1 LHHERLRSAGGAAF
15 VVANHLEKIA
25 MMTFGA
31 PIWFWALAVIP
42 VLALFFARAEQRGVE
57 RLREFVSPRLLPQLA
72 ATVNRGRR
80 VLRFGLL
87 MLGLAFAIVS
97 LARPQWGYIYEDV
110 KRKGLDL
117 LFAVDTSR
125 SMLSNDVQP
134 NRLERV
140 KLAAQDL
147 VNQLQGDRVGLIA
160 FAGRAFLQAPLTID
174 YEAEVE
180 SINDLDTKTI
190 PEGGTNISE
199 AINLAL
205 NTFGKSAAGN
215 RALIIFTDGED
226 LSGDAAKMAKAAAD
240 AGVRI
245 FTVGVGTPQGSLI
258 PVTSDDGG
266 TAFVKDSAG
275 QVVKSKLDEKRLREI
290 AQATG
295 GFYLHLDDGPRT
307 MSQLYSQGLANMKAA
322 DIDARLGR
330 RPIERYEWPL
340 GGAMLALTMS
350 ILIGERKRVRVR
362 ARVPRWSKIAVPA
375 TALILIF
382 ARPAFGAATGL
393 NLYREGKYNDAYKSF
408 QDDLQLHPDS
418 SQKEKIEFDAG
429 AAAFKMGDYN
439 KALQSFSNALL
450 SPDKGLQE
458 NSHFNLG
465 RTLEDRADM
474 DQTNETTLKDLTD
487 AASHYES
494 TLRLNPKNEAAK
506 ANLEEVRKKIE
517 RLKQHPKQKPTPPPQ
532 QQNKKDKNQQQN
544 GGEQNQDQQQ
554 SQSQSS
560 SGKDQ
565 NQQQQQQQ
573 NQQAQSQN
581 QSGSSQSKNSQDK
594 SNRAQAK
601 NEPQKNQ
608 QPQAGETP
616 SPSPGKGKDQQQAN
630 QPSPSPGK
638 GENKN
643 AQASP
648 SPSAGEQDRQSG
660 RDQEQPE
667 ESPSPGGGEDQMPP
681 PSPGEGEGGEGS
693 ASPSATPTSSPQ
705 KKLAGEIKGANGD
718 QQPQNPQNAAQL
730 AEAESEKEGQMS
742 EKQAELLLK
751 SMKDE
756 EQRVQLDERKVRR
769 RVYNDW

>member
-1 LHHERLRSAGGAAF
+1 MS
-15 VVANHLEKIA
+15 
-25 MMTFGA
+25 FGA
-31 PIWFWALAVIP
+31 PIWFWALLAIP
-42 VLALFFARAEQRGVE
+42 VLAVLFARAEQRGVTK
-57 RLREFVSPRLLPQLA
+57 LREFVSPRLLPQLA
-72 ATVNRGRR
+72 ATVNRSRR
-80 VLRFGLL
+80 VLRFALL
-87 MLGLAFAIVS
+87 MLGLALAIVS

-174 YEAEVE
+174 YEAAVE

-199 AINLAL
+199 AINLAV

-215 RALIIFTDGED
+215 RALIIFTDGEE
-226 LSGDAAKMAKAAAD
+226 LNGDAAKTTKSATD

-258 PVTSDDGG
+258 PINSDDGG

-275 QVVKSKLDEKRLREI
+275 QVVKSKLDEKRLHEI
-290 AQATG
+290 AQISG

-340 GGAMLALTMS
+340 GAAMLALTMS
-350 ILIGERKRVRVR
+350 ILIGERKKVHVR
-362 ARVPRWSKIAVPA
+362 ARSPRWSKIAVPA
-375 TALILIF
+375 TALLFIF
-382 ARPAFGAATGL
+382 AGPVFGTATGL
-393 NLYREGKYNDAYKSF
+393 NLYREGKYNDAYQSF
-408 QDDLQLHPDS
+408 QQDLNSHPDS
-418 SQKEKIEFDAG
+418 SEKEKIEFDAG

-439 KALQSFSNALL
+439 KALQSFSDSLL
-450 SPDKGLQE
+450 SSDKALQE

-474 DQTNETTLKDLTD
+474 DETNDNTLKDLTD

-544 GGEQNQDQQQ
+544 GGDQNQDQQQ

-565 NQQQQQQQ
+565 NQQQQQQ

-581 QSGSSQSKNSQDK
+581 QSGSSQTKNSQDK
-594 SNRAQAK
+594 SNQAQAK

-608 QPQAGETP
+608 QPQPGESP
-616 SPSPGKGKDQQQAN
+616 SPSPGKGQQQTN
-630 QPSPSPGK
+630 QPSPAPGK

-643 AQASP
+643 ALATA
-648 SPSAGEQDRQSG
+648 SPSAGGQDRQSS
-660 RDQEQPE
+660 RNQEQPE
-667 ESPSPGGGEDQMPP
+667 ESPSPGGGEDQMPS
-681 PSPGEGEGGEGS
+681 PSPGEGEGEGEN
-693 ASPSATPTSSPQ
+693 ATPSATPTSSPQ

-718 QQPQNPQNAAQL
+718 KQPESPQQAAQL
-730 AEAESEKEGQMS
+730 GGAEPEKEGQMS

-769 RVYNDW
+769 HVYNDW

>member
-1 LHHERLRSAGGAAF
+1 MS
-15 VVANHLEKIA
+15 
-25 MMTFGA
+25 FGA
-31 PIWFWALAVIP
+31 PIWFWALLAIP
-42 VLALFFARAEQRGVE
+42 VLAVLFARAEQRGVTK
-57 RLREFVSPRLLPQLA
+57 LREFVSPRLLPQLA
-72 ATVNRGRR
+72 ATVNRSRR
-80 VLRFGLL
+80 VLRFALL
-87 MLGLAFAIVS
+87 MLGLALAIVS

-174 YEAEVE
+174 YEAAVE

-199 AINLAL
+199 AINLAV

-215 RALIIFTDGED
+215 RALIIFTDGEE
-226 LSGDAAKMAKAAAD
+226 LNGDAAKTAKSAAD

-258 PVTSDDGG
+258 PINSDDGG

-275 QVVKSKLDEKRLREI
+275 QVVKSKLDEKRLHEI
-290 AQATG
+290 AQISG

-330 RPIERYEWPL
+330 KPIERYEWPL
-340 GGAMLALTMS
+340 GAAMLALTMS
-350 ILIGERKRVRVR
+350 ILIGERKKVHVR
-362 ARVPRWSKIAVPA
+362 ARSPRWSKIAVPA
-375 TALILIF
+375 TALLFIF
-382 ARPAFGAATGL
+382 AGPVFGTATGL
-393 NLYREGKYNDAYKSF
+393 NLYREGKYNDAYQSF
-408 QDDLQLHPDS
+408 QQDLNSHPDS
-418 SQKEKIEFDAG
+418 SEKEKIEFDAG

-439 KALQSFSNALL
+439 KALQSFSDSLL
-450 SPDKGLQE
+450 SSDKALQE

-474 DQTNETTLKDLTD
+474 DETNDNTLKDLTD

-544 GGEQNQDQQQ
+544 GGDQNQDQQ
-554 SQSQSS
+554 QSQSS

-565 NQQQQQQQ
+565 NQQQQQQ

-594 SNRAQAK
+594 SNQAQAK

-608 QPQAGETP
+608 QPQPGESP
-616 SPSPGKGKDQQQAN
+616 SPSPGKGQQQTN
-630 QPSPSPGK
+630 QPSPAPGK

-643 AQASP
+643 ALATA
-648 SPSAGEQDRQSG
+648 SPSAGGQDRQSS
-660 RDQEQPE
+660 RNQEQPE
-667 ESPSPGGGEDQMPP
+667 ESPSPGGGEDQMPS
-681 PSPGEGEGGEGS
+681 PSPGEGEGEGEN
-693 ASPSATPTSSPQ
+693 ATPSATPTSSPQ

-718 QQPQNPQNAAQL
+718 KQPESPQQAAQL
-730 AEAESEKEGQMS
+730 GGAEPEKEGQMS

-769 RVYNDW
+769 HVYNDW

>member
-1 LHHERLRSAGGAAF
+1 
-15 VVANHLEKIA
+15 
-25 MMTFGA
+25 MMSFGA
-31 PIWFWALAVIP
+31 PIWFWALLVIP
-42 VLALFFARAEQRGVE
+42 VLALLFARAEQRGIA

-72 ATVNRGRR
+72 ATVNRSRR
-80 VLRFGLL
+80 VFRFALL
-87 MLGLAFAIVS
+87 MLGLALAIVS

-215 RALIIFTDGED
+215 RALIIFTDGEE
-226 LSGDAAKMAKAAAD
+226 LSGDAAKVAKTAAE

-307 MSQLYSQGLANMKAA
+307 MSQLYAQGLANMKAA
-322 DIDARLGR
+322 DIDARLGQ

-340 GGAMLALTMS
+340 GAAILALTMS
-350 ILIGERKRVRVR
+350 ILIGERKRVRAR
-362 ARVPRWSKIAVPA
+362 ARMPRWSKIAVPA
-375 TALILIF
+375 TALILVF

-408 QDDLQLHPDS
+408 QEDLQSHPDS

-450 SPDKGLQE
+450 SSDKGLQE

-506 ANLEEVRKKIE
+506 ANLEEVKKKIE

-544 GGEQNQDQQQ
+544 GGGQNQDQQQ

-565 NQQQQQQQ
+565 SQQQQQQQQQ

-581 QSGSSQSKNSQDK
+581 QSGSTKNSQDK
-594 SNRAQAK
+594 SNQAQAK

-608 QPQAGETP
+608 QSQAGETP
-616 SPSPGKGKDQQQAN
+616 SPSPGKDQQQASR
-630 QPSPSPGK
+630 PSPSPGK

-643 AQASP
+643 ASATP
-648 SPSAGEQDRQSG
+648 SPSAGGQDRQSG

-667 ESPSPGGGEDQMPP
+667 ESPSPGGGDDQKPS
-681 PSPGEGEGGEGS
+681 PSPGEGEGEDEGEN
-693 ASPSATPTSSPQ
+693 ATPSATPTSSPQ
-705 KKLAGEIKGANGD
+705 GKLAGEIKGANGD
-718 QQPQNPQNAAQL
+718 QPPQNPQNAAQL
-730 AEAESEKEGQMS
+730 AEAEPEKEGQMS

-756 EQRVQLDERKVRR
+756 EQRVRLDERRVRR
-769 RVYNDW
+769 HVYNDW

>member
-1 LHHERLRSAGGAAF
+1 MS
-15 VVANHLEKIA
+15 
-25 MMTFGA
+25 FGA
-31 PIWFWALAVIP
+31 PIWFWALLAIP
-42 VLALFFARAEQRGVE
+42 VLAVLFARAEQRGVTK
-57 RLREFVSPRLLPQLA
+57 LREFVSPRLLPQLA
-72 ATVNRGRR
+72 ATVNRSRR
-80 VLRFGLL
+80 VLRFALL
-87 MLGLAFAIVS
+87 MLGLALAIVS

-174 YEAEVE
+174 YEAAVE

-199 AINLAL
+199 AINLAV

-215 RALIIFTDGED
+215 RALIIFTDGEE
-226 LSGDAAKMAKAAAD
+226 LNGDAAKTAKSAAD

-245 FTVGVGTPQGSLI
+245 FAVGVGTPQGSLI
-258 PVTSDDGG
+258 PINSDDGG

-275 QVVKSKLDEKRLREI
+275 QVVKSKLDEKRLREV

-340 GGAMLALTMS
+340 GAAMLALTMS
-350 ILIGERKRVRVR
+350 ILIGERKRVHVR
-362 ARVPRWSKIAVPA
+362 ARSPRWSKIAVPA
-375 TALILIF
+375 TALLFIF
-382 ARPAFGAATGL
+382 AGPVFGTATGL
-393 NLYREGKYNDAYKSF
+393 NLYREGKYNDAYQSF
-408 QDDLQLHPDS
+408 QQDLNSHPDS
-418 SQKEKIEFDAG
+418 SEKEKIEFDAG

-439 KALQSFSNALL
+439 KALQSFSDSLL
-450 SPDKGLQE
+450 SSDKALQE

-474 DQTNETTLKDLTD
+474 DETNDNTLKDLTD

-544 GGEQNQDQQQ
+544 GGDQNQDQQQ

-565 NQQQQQQQ
+565 NQQQQQQ

-581 QSGSSQSKNSQDK
+581 QSGSSQSKNSQNK
-594 SNRAQAK
+594 SNQAQAK

-608 QPQAGETP
+608 QPQPGESP
-616 SPSPGKGKDQQQAN
+616 SPSPGKGQQQTN
-630 QPSPSPGK
+630 QPSPAPGK

-643 AQASP
+643 ALATA
-648 SPSAGEQDRQSG
+648 SPSAGGQDRQSS
-660 RDQEQPE
+660 RNQEQPE
-667 ESPSPGGGEDQMPP
+667 ESPSPGGGEDQMPS
-681 PSPGEGEGGEGS
+681 PSPGEGEGEGEN
-693 ASPSATPTSSPQ
+693 ATPSATPTSSPQ
-705 KKLAGEIKGANGD
+705 RKLAGEIKGANGD
-718 QQPQNPQNAAQL
+718 KQPESPQQAAQL
-730 AEAESEKEGQMS
+730 GGAEPEKEGQMS

-769 RVYNDW
+769 HVYNDW

>member
-1 LHHERLRSAGGAAF
+1 
-15 VVANHLEKIA
+15 LEEIA
-25 MMTFGA
+25 MMSFGA
-31 PIWFWALAVIP
+31 PIWFWALLAIP
-42 VLALFFARAEQRGVE
+42 FLTVLFARAEQRGVVK
-57 RLREFVSPRLLPQLA
+57 LREFVSPRLLPQLA
-72 ATVNRGRR
+72 ATVNRSRR

-117 LFAVDTSR
+117 LFAIDTSR

-134 NRLERV
+134 SRLERV

-174 YEAEVE
+174 YEAAVE
-180 SINDLDTKTI
+180 STNDLDTKTI

-226 LSGDAAKMAKAAAD
+226 LSGDAAKTAKTAAD
-240 AGVRI
+240 AGVKI
-245 FTVGVGTPQGSLI
+245 FTIGVGTPQGSLI
-258 PVTSDDGG
+258 PINSDDGG

-340 GGAMLALTMS
+340 GAAMLALTMS

-362 ARVPRWSKIAVPA
+362 ARLPRWSKIAVPA
-375 TALILIF
+375 TALLFIF
-382 ARPAFGAATGL
+382 ASPVFGTATGL
-393 NLYREGKYNDAYKSF
+393 NLYREGKYNDAYQSF
-408 QDDLQLHPDS
+408 EQDLQAHPDS

-429 AAAFKMGDYN
+429 AAAYKMGDYN
-439 KALQSFSNALL
+439 KALQSFSDALL

-458 NSHFNLG
+458 DSHFNLG

-487 AASHYES
+487 AAAHYES
-494 TLRLNPKNEAAK
+494 TLRLNPRNEAAK
-506 ANLEEVRKKIE
+506 ANLEEVKKKIE

-532 QQNKKDKNQQQN
+532 PQNKKDKNQQQN

-560 SGKDQ
+560 SAKDQ
-565 NQQQQQQQ
+565 NQQQQQQQQQQ

-581 QSGSSQSKNSQDK
+581 QSGSSKNSQDK
-594 SNRAQAK
+594 SNQAQAK

-608 QPQAGETP
+608 QSQPGESPTP
-616 SPSPGKGKDQQQAN
+616 SQGKDQQQGN
-630 QPSPSPGK
+630 QASPSPGK

-643 AQASP
+643 
-648 SPSAGEQDRQSG
+648 EDRQSSHN
-660 RDQEQPE
+660 QEQPE
-667 ESPSPGGGEDQMPP
+667 QSPSPGGGDEQMPS
-681 PSPGEGEGGEGS
+681 PSPGEGEGEGE
-693 ASPSATPTSSPQ
+693 SATPSPAPTATPQ

-718 QQPQNPQNAAQL
+718 KQPESPEEAAQL
-730 AEAESEKEGQMS
+730 AEADAEKEGQMT

-769 RVYNDW
+769 HVYNDW

>member
-1 LHHERLRSAGGAAF
+1 
-15 VVANHLEKIA
+15 
-25 MMTFGA
+25 MMSFGA
-31 PIWFWALAVIP
+31 PIWFWALLAIP
-42 VLALFFARAEQRGVE
+42 FLTVLFARAEQRGVVK
-57 RLREFVSPRLLPQLA
+57 LREFVSPRLLPQLA
-72 ATVNRGRR
+72 ATVNRSRR

-117 LFAVDTSR
+117 LFAIDTSR

-134 NRLERV
+134 SRLERV

-174 YEAEVE
+174 YEAAVE
-180 SINDLDTKTI
+180 STNDLDTKTI

-199 AINLAL
+199 AINLAA
-205 NTFGKSAAGN
+205 NTFGKSGAGN

-226 LSGDAAKMAKAAAD
+226 LSGDAAKTAKTAAD
-240 AGVRI
+240 AGVKI
-245 FTVGVGTPQGSLI
+245 FTIGVGTPQGSLI
-258 PVTSDDGG
+258 PINSDDGG
-266 TAFVKDSAG
+266 AAFVKDSAG

-340 GGAMLALTMS
+340 GAAMLALTMS

-362 ARVPRWSKIAVPA
+362 ARLPRWSKIAVPA
-375 TALILIF
+375 TALLFIF
-382 ARPAFGAATGL
+382 ASPVFGTATGL
-393 NLYREGKYNDAYKSF
+393 NLYREGKYNDAYQSF
-408 QDDLQLHPDS
+408 EQDLQAHPDS

-429 AAAFKMGDYN
+429 AAAYKMGDYN
-439 KALQSFSNALL
+439 KALQSFSDALL

-487 AASHYES
+487 AAAHYES
-494 TLRLNPKNEAAK
+494 TLRLNPRNEAAK
-506 ANLEEVRKKIE
+506 ANLEEVKKKIE

-532 QQNKKDKNQQQN
+532 PQNKKDKNQQQN

-560 SGKDQ
+560 SAKDQ
-565 NQQQQQQQ
+565 NQQQQQQQQQQ

-581 QSGSSQSKNSQDK
+581 QSGSSKNSQDK
-594 SNRAQAK
+594 SNQAQAK

-608 QPQAGETP
+608 QSQPGESPTP
-616 SPSPGKGKDQQQAN
+616 SQSKDQQQGN
-630 QPSPSPGK
+630 QASPSPGK

-643 AQASP
+643 
-648 SPSAGEQDRQSG
+648 EDRQSSHN
-660 RDQEQPE
+660 QEQPE
-667 ESPSPGGGEDQMPP
+667 QSPSPGGGDEQMPSP
-681 PSPGEGEGGEGS
+681 CPGEGEGEGE
-693 ASPSATPTSSPQ
+693 SATPSPAPTATPQ

-718 QQPQNPQNAAQL
+718 KQPESPEEAAQL
-730 AEAESEKEGQMS
+730 AEADAEKEGQMT

-769 RVYNDW
+769 HVYNDW

>member
-1 LHHERLRSAGGAAF
+1 
-15 VVANHLEKIA
+15 
-25 MMTFGA
+25 MMSFGA
-31 PIWFWALAVIP
+31 PIWFWALLAIPFLAV
-42 VLALFFARAEQRGVE
+42 LFARAEQRGVVK
-57 RLREFVSPRLLPQLA
+57 LREFVSPRLLPQLA
-72 ATVNRGRR
+72 ATVNRSRR

-134 NRLERV
+134 SRLERV

-174 YEAEVE
+174 YEAAIE

-199 AINLAL
+199 AINLAV

-226 LSGDAAKMAKAAAD
+226 LSGDAAKTAKTAAD
-240 AGVRI
+240 AGVKI
-245 FTVGVGTPQGSLI
+245 FTIGVGTPQGSLI
-258 PVTSDDGG
+258 PINSDDGG

-307 MSQLYSQGLANMKAA
+307 MSELYSQGLANMKAA

-340 GGAMLALTMS
+340 GAAMLALTMS
-350 ILIGERKRVRVR
+350 ILIGERKRVRIR
-362 ARVPRWSKIAVPA
+362 ARLPRWSKIAVPV
-375 TALILIF
+375 TALLFIF
-382 ARPAFGAATGL
+382 ASPVFGTATGL
-393 NLYREGKYNDAYKSF
+393 NLYREGKYNDAYQSF
-408 QDDLQLHPDS
+408 EQDLQAHPDS

-429 AAAFKMGDYN
+429 AAAYKMGDYN
-439 KALQSFSNALL
+439 KALQSFSDALL

-494 TLRLNPKNEAAK
+494 TLRLNPRNEAAK
-506 ANLEEVRKKIE
+506 ANLEEVKKKIE

-532 QQNKKDKNQQQN
+532 PQNKKDKNQQQN

-560 SGKDQ
+560 SAKDQ
-565 NQQQQQQQ
+565 SQQQQQQQQ

-581 QSGSSQSKNSQDK
+581 QSGSSKNSQDK
-594 SNRAQAK
+594 SNQAQAK
-601 NEPQKNQ
+601 NEPQKKQQSQSGESPTPSQGKDQQRGNQ
-608 QPQAGETP
+608 A
-616 SPSPGKGKDQQQAN
+616 SPSPGKE
-630 QPSPSPGK
+630 
-638 GENKN
+638 ENGN
-643 AQASP
+643 APATP
-648 SPSAGEQDRQSG
+648 SPSASGQDRQSSHN
-660 RDQEQPE
+660 QEEPE
-667 ESPSPGGGEDQMPP
+667 QSPSPGGGDEQMPS
-681 PSPGEGEGGEGS
+681 PSPADGEGEGES
-693 ASPSATPTSSPQ
+693 ASPSATPTSTPQ

-718 QQPQNPQNAAQL
+718 KQPESPQEAAQL
-730 AEAESEKEGQMS
+730 AEADAEKQGQMT

-769 RVYNDW
+769 HVYNDW